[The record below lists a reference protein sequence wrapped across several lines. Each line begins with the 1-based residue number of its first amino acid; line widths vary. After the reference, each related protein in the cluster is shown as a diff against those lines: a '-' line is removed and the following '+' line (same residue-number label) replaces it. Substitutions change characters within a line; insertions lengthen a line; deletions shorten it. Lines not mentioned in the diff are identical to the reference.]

1 MNIDY
6 IYTLLGLDFWTPQQF
21 YFVLCTISYIEL
33 VIMLIV
39 MWKKKYFIEKIDI
52 VYLIVAIQFI
62 AYALYKVEHVTFLF
76 SLLYINFFLL
86 LIYVICSQYKKGW

>member
-1 MNIDY
+1 MFLCFTFIIKYTEENKKMNIDY

-39 MWKKKYFIEKIDI
+39 M
-52 VYLIVAIQFI
+52 
-62 AYALYKVEHVTFLF
+62 
-76 SLLYINFFLL
+76 
-86 LIYVICSQYKKGW
+86 